1 MEVKSGIKRGRER
14 KVEKGEL
21 EKRRYD
27 EREVVKGI
35 QKRRRKRR
43 RKRRKMVKEMRRRQT
58 TVNLKED

>member
-35 QKRRRKRR
+35 
-43 RKRRKMVKEMRRRQT
+43 
-58 TVNLKED
+58 